1 MILEVFITIDPMVWM
16 IKACERDRKQGEEE
30 GETPNEA
37 RSKPKWSER
46 ETDLKLTALRFLR
59 FILIYSYCRDR
70 DTDVGKRLLLTE

>member
-37 RSKPKWSER
+37 RSKPK
-46 ETDLKLTALRFLR
+46 
-59 FILIYSYCRDR
+59 
-70 DTDVGKRLLLTE
+70 